1 MYSVAFICSAN
12 MCRSPM
18 AHAIFFAEV
27 KRRKLPITVLSA
39 GTWDF
44 GSTEAVTEAQLTC
57 NKRQTPMHKLLS
69 THIGNIDFSNVT
81 RVFVM
86 EHKHVETLLAETSVP
101 PERIT
106 LLGTHDPLQ
115 RGDEIDDP
123 IGQNCE
129 AFEACYGRLRECI
142 MHYLD
147 TTDDFSSRR

>member
-1 MYSVAFICSAN
+1 MYVVAFICSAN

-18 AHAIFFAEV
+18 AHAILAAEV
-27 KRRKLPITVLSA
+27 KHRGLPVTVLSA

-44 GSTEAVTEAQLTC
+44 GGAEAVREARLTC
-57 NKRQTPMHKLLS
+57 DRRETSMPKLLS

-81 RVFVM
+81 RVFAM
-86 EHKHVETLLAETSVP
+86 EHKHVSTLLAETAVA
-101 PERIT
+101 PERVT

-129 AFEACYGRLRECI
+129 AFEACYDRLRDCI
-142 MHYLD
+142 VHYLN
-147 TTDDFSSRR
+147 TTDDFGRR